1 LSKNCVF
8 PPELDEK
15 QLLLYLDGE
24 ANREILSHLERCA
37 HCREKAETLDR
48 LQKRLTTRLYRL
60 TCPPTIELGEYH
72 LRLLPAAQML
82 VVAQHVRECPHCS
95 REVLQLEGF
104 LGDLMSTS
112 EDSLLGKAKVL
123 IARLVGGQAE
133 PGEQGEIGLA
143 PVVPALR
150 GEARG
155 PLTFEV
161 DGVVIILDIQ
171 PANQERAD
179 LLGQVAADHQEQWTG
194 ALVEL
199 REGGE
204 LEFSANVDDLGAFH
218 SESIIPGPKELRI
231 TPMGG
236 SVVVVMNFELSI

>member
-24 ANREILSHLERCA
+24 ANKEILSHLELCA
-37 HCREKAETLDR
+37 YCREKSETLDR

-72 LRLLPAAQML
+72 LRMLPAPQML
-82 VVAQHVRECPHCS
+82 VVAQHVRECPHCA
-95 REVLQLEGF
+95 REVSQLEGF
-104 LGDLMSTS
+104 LGNLTPTS

-133 PGEQGEIGLA
+133 PGKQGEFGSA

-161 DGVVIILDIQ
+161 DGVVIIVDIQ
-171 PANQERAD
+171 ATNSGMVNM
-179 LLGQVAADHQEQWTG
+179 LGQVAADDQEQWTG

-199 REGGE
+199 RQAGE
-204 LEFSANVDDLGAFH
+204 LEFTATVDDLGAFH
-218 SESIIPGPKELRI
+218 SESLIPGPKELRI
-231 TPMGG
+231 RPMGG

>member
-1 LSKNCVF
+1 VS

-24 ANREILSHLERCA
+24 ANKEILSHLERCA
-37 HCREKAETLDR
+37 YCREKAETLDR

-60 TCPPTIELGEYH
+60 TCPPPIELGEYH
-72 LRLLPAAQML
+72 LRMLPASQML
-82 VVAQHVRECPHCS
+82 VVAQHVRECPHCA
-95 REVLQLEGF
+95 REVVQLRGF
-104 LGDLMSTS
+104 LGDLTSTS

-123 IARLVGGQAE
+123 IARLVGGRAE
-133 PGEQGEIGLA
+133 PGKQGEIGLA

-155 PLTFEV
+155 LLTFEV

-171 PANQERAD
+171 PANQGRAD

-199 REGGE
+199 REAGE
-204 LEFSANVDDLGAFH
+204 LQLSTTVDDLGAFH
-218 SESIIPGPKELRI
+218 SEGIIPGPKELRI